1 MASPAVGL
9 IPPGGH
15 QQTQSQ
21 PPSKSATKRKLN
33 KVMPCGDDV
42 TTTSYYEPPLL
53 VGASTATARINSG
66 GRRRSSFVASREK
79 PSDRKVTDLLS
90 KTVPNYLGGTTMQTR
105 AYDADMRPISCRFSD
120 PHLEEVFRKHYRHY
134 VLGKVRMGGW
144 ISIMLHVVMGVIEYM
159 CGYSAPHEGGLVL
172 ARVSIVLV
180 TLAFLRGT
188 RRPSFQPR
196 FEAWMMSYYALLGTL
211 VVATSVLFESSLRWA
226 GAGGSTET
234 TEDDM
239 YFFFA
244 GRWSQAISLIYISI
258 LFNASGMTFIMS
270 TACAWFHISLMI
282 AVPLTLYRDHP
293 QLQDP
298 QLAYGPILTCFC
310 MLSAYNS
317 ERHIRKEFV
326 LRCNVTEDR
335 KRRDDLLETMLPA
348 HIKESLKEN
357 RTDQLAEQFDEV
369 SILFCYVSDFG
380 RLSKTTSA
388 IELVQLMNRIFFCF
402 DKATDS
408 RGVYKVEAIAETYMC
423 AAGVPVK
430 DPLHHEK
437 IADMALTM
445 MYIQEQEKWVCNGEL
460 IRLKIGIHSGPVVAG
475 VIGSK
480 AYSYHLF
487 GDTVN
492 TSSRVCS
499 SSKPGKIQISERTF
513 ALLSRSACYDIVP
526 RGKIPLKGKGE
537 LMLYWL
543 ERKIL
548 RPVRRDPFGMTSRF
562 ELAEDKAVAS
572 APRANKPGSPTT
584 SSTEPAK
591 SDVESL
597 EMNKRTLAFQVKV
610 PMSKRRRSALERRM
624 EISFIVDYNMANLT
638 QFRWALGAGIGVL
651 TVAAILN
658 GGVLG
663 ATAMTAEGASQS
675 SGAMTLNLSG
685 VVLLSSLFAYS
696 YRRMFLS
703 RMQTVSGV
711 VVGLVFAA
719 LNFNLV
725 LSPTSNFL
733 NLNLIYITIVSLLMR
748 FRFVTSATI
757 NCTILVLY
765 LILLVYCHH
774 DIRNVIGFLVITIFC
789 TTIGQYS
796 CYRREVGLRTDFL
809 LKHMLNVEKKK
820 CEELLANMLPSPE
833 YAEALLLNGTI
844 VDELNDVTLLYSDMV
859 GFTALSSTLKP
870 VESCLFLNKVY
881 SAFDRHLDAF
891 GVYKMDTV
899 GDAFIVIGGNAMCDD
914 VAITLGLPNYKSEK
928 NHAVAIT
935 AFAVEMLREMD
946 EFRRSENVH
955 LQMRIGIHT
964 GKVVGGVV
972 GIKKPRYLIWGSQTV
987 VANSMESKSIPGRIQ
1002 ISDATHR
1009 ILQQASSQYQF
1020 EPRGEISIGDTEVIS
1035 TYFVQTDKAPKKE
1048 AIVAKYFPTAV
1059 YKSTA
1064 AVKSKQ
1070 SKAAIELENLL
1081 LDARRRNPFFQ
1092 NVELMGEG
1100 SRILHKLAASRGS
1113 NSLAALRTT
1122 LDDKT
1127 IRVKVQK
1134 LMLLRLATH
1143 HATKSHLHVRTLLPP
1158 PWSAEW
1164 TDGPMLTIRHAN
1176 VMSWEQ
1182 DRHFGSPQSLLRIL
1196 HAWHLYSRQR
1206 TFKELRLRQAQTLH
1220 RQLRDELAR
1229 AHAEIEVYQLEQV
1242 RLVRRLAG
1250 CFDKPKDVRRV
1261 FLRGVSAMNLEALS
1275 LFRHNPVHQ
1284 PTPRH
1289 ETGDDDVPLYKSNP

>member
-1 MASPAVGL
+1 MASPVVGL
-9 IPPGGH
+9 IAPGH
-15 QQTQSQ
+15 R
-21 PPSKSATKRKLN
+21 PPSPTRPSFSKLATKRKLN
-33 KVMPCGDDV
+33 EVLPFCDEM
-42 TTTSYYEPPLL
+42 TTTSFYEPPLL
-53 VGASTATARINSG
+53 DGAASVVARKESPE
-66 GRRRSSFVASREK
+66 RRRSSFVASK
-79 PSDRKVTDLLS
+79 DKHSDRKVIDPHS
-90 KTVPNYLGGTTMQTR
+90 KVVPNYLGGTSMQTR
-105 AYDADMRPISCRFSD
+105 AYDAAMRLITCRFSD
-120 PHLEEVFRKHYRHY
+120 SQLEDIFRKHYRHY
-134 VLGKVRMGGW
+134 VMGKVRMGGW
-144 ISIMLHVVMGVIEYM
+144 ISIMLHVVMGAIEYM
-159 CGYSAPHEGGLVL
+159 CGYSVPREGVLVL
-172 ARVSIVLV
+172 ARATIVLV
-180 TLAFLRGT
+180 TLAFLRIT
-188 RRPSFQPR
+188 RRPSFQSH
-196 FEAWMMSYYALLGTL
+196 FEACMLSYYTLLGSL
-211 VVATSVLFESSLRWA
+211 VVGTSMLFDSRFDGVFA
-226 GAGGSTET
+226 G
-234 TEDDM
+234 DDM

-244 GRWSQAISLIYISI
+244 GRWSQAISLIYTSI

-270 TACAWFHISLMI
+270 TTCAWLHIVLMI
-282 AVPLTLYRDHP
+282 AVPFGAYPSHR
-293 QLQDP
+293 QLRDP

-357 RTDQLAEQFDEV
+357 RTDELAEQFDEV

-380 RLSKTTSA
+380 RLSKTTPA

-408 RGVYKVEAIAETYMC
+408 RGVYKIEAIAETYMC

-430 DPLHHEK
+430 DPHHHEK

-445 MYIQEQEKWVCNGEL
+445 MYIQEQEKWTCHGEL

-526 RGKIPLKGKGE
+526 RGKIALKGKGE

-548 RPVRRDPFGMTSRF
+548 RPIVQDPLGMTTRF
-562 ELAEDKAVAS
+562 DLAEDKAVAS
-572 APRANKPGSPTT
+572 APKAKPGSPT
-584 SSTEPAK
+584 STESAK
-591 SDVESL
+591 TDVESL
-597 EMNKRTLAFQVKV
+597 EMNKRTLAFQSKAA
-610 PMSKRRRSALERRM
+610 MSKRRRSALERRM
-624 EISFIVDYNMANLT
+624 EIAFIVDYNMANLT
-638 QFRWALGAGIGVL
+638 QFRWALGAGIGIL
-651 TVAAILN
+651 SVAAMLN

-663 ATAMTAEGASQS
+663 MSLQVEGTTQGSA
-675 SGAMTLNLSG
+675 AMTLNLSG
-685 VVLLSSLFAYS
+685 VVLLAGLFAYS
-696 YRRMFLS
+696 YRRRFLS
-703 RMQTVSGV
+703 RMQTASGI
-711 VVGLVFAA
+711 VVGLVFAG
-719 LNFNLV
+719 LNFHLV
-725 LSPTSNFL
+725 LSPKSNFL

-748 FRFVTSATI
+748 FRFVTSAAI

-765 LILLVYCHH
+765 LILLLSCHH
-774 DIRNVIGFLVITIFC
+774 DLRNVIGFLCITIFC

-809 LKHMLNVEKKK
+809 LKHMLNLEKKK

-859 GFTALSSTLKP
+859 GFTALSATLKP

-899 GDAFIVIGGNAMCDD
+899 GDAFIVIGG
-914 VAITLGLPNYKSEK
+914 LPNYKSEK

-946 EFRRSENVH
+946 EFRRSENVN

-1002 ISDATHR
+1002 ISEATFTM
-1009 ILQQASSQYQF
+1009 LQEASSQYQF
-1020 EPRGEISIGDTEVIS
+1020 ESRGDICIGDTESIS
-1035 TYFVQTDKAPKKE
+1035 TYFV
-1048 AIVAKYFPTAV
+1048 
-1059 YKSTA
+1059 
-1064 AVKSKQ
+1064 
-1070 SKAAIELENLL
+1070 
-1081 LDARRRNPFFQ
+1081 
-1092 NVELMGEG
+1092 
-1100 SRILHKLAASRGS
+1100 
-1113 NSLAALRTT
+1113 
-1122 LDDKT
+1122 
-1127 IRVKVQK
+1127 KV
-1134 LMLLRLATH
+1134 H
-1143 HATKSHLHVRTLLPP
+1143 SDSH
-1158 PWSAEW
+1158 
-1164 TDGPMLTIRHAN
+1164 
-1176 VMSWEQ
+1176 
-1182 DRHFGSPQSLLRIL
+1182 
-1196 HAWHLYSRQR
+1196 
-1206 TFKELRLRQAQTLH
+1206 
-1220 RQLRDELAR
+1220 ELA
-1229 AHAEIEVYQLEQV
+1229 
-1242 RLVRRLAG
+1242 
-1250 CFDKPKDVRRV
+1250 
-1261 FLRGVSAMNLEALS
+1261 
-1275 LFRHNPVHQ
+1275 
-1284 PTPRH
+1284 
-1289 ETGDDDVPLYKSNP
+1289 

>member
-1 MASPAVGL
+1 MASPALGL

-66 GRRRSSFVASREK
+66 GRRRSSFLASREK

-105 AYDADMRPISCRFSD
+105 AYDAGMRPISCRFSD

-159 CGYSAPHEGGLVL
+159 CGYSAPHEGCLVL

-820 CEELLANMLPSPE
+820 CE
-833 YAEALLLNGTI
+833 
-844 VDELNDVTLLYSDMV
+844 V
-859 GFTALSSTLKP
+859 F
-870 VESCLFLNKVY
+870 
-881 SAFDRHLDAF
+881 
-891 GVYKMDTV
+891 
-899 GDAFIVIGGNAMCDD
+899 AMCDD

-1113 NSLAALRTT
+1113 VTRPTTPSRASLS
-1122 LDDKT
+1122 K
-1127 IRVKVQK
+1127 
-1134 LMLLRLATH
+1134 
-1143 HATKSHLHVRTLLPP
+1143 
-1158 PWSAEW
+1158 
-1164 TDGPMLTIRHAN
+1164 
-1176 VMSWEQ
+1176 
-1182 DRHFGSPQSLLRIL
+1182 
-1196 HAWHLYSRQR
+1196 
-1206 TFKELRLRQAQTLH
+1206 
-1220 RQLRDELAR
+1220 
-1229 AHAEIEVYQLEQV
+1229 
-1242 RLVRRLAG
+1242 
-1250 CFDKPKDVRRV
+1250 
-1261 FLRGVSAMNLEALS
+1261 
-1275 LFRHNPVHQ
+1275 Q
-1284 PTPRH
+1284 PTAPSRVSLSQQP
-1289 ETGDDDVPLYKSNP
+1289 TTP